1 MPKAGCHIEIRGV
14 VQGVGFRPWVYQLA
28 IANDI
33 RGRVWNDSSGVV
45 IDAFGSEEAIAAFV
59 GSLGNTP
66 PPAARIRSLDSML
79 IPHEDVADFTIVPSE
94 PALERNV
101 SIPPDLATCD
111 DCLSDVFDP
120 ANRRYLYAFTNC
132 TNCGPRYTIVRDVPY
147 DREKTTMAR
156 FAMCED
162 CRREYEDPL
171 DRRFHAQPNACPACG
186 PQLTAMTPQRR
197 EISTDSPIGFVS
209 RSFRA
214 QMVVAIKGLGGFH
227 LACDAT
233 SSLAVKRLRERKRR
247 EAKPLAVMVRDLAAA
262 EEIAILTDA
271 ERTLLTSVERPIVL
285 VRKRAGAKL
294 APEVA
299 PDNPLVGLFLPYTP
313 LHHILL
319 RECKVPL
326 VMTSGNTTDEPMATR
341 NEEALEQLADVA
353 DIFLLHNRDIE
364 TRADDS
370 VARIIDGAPVIM
382 RRARGYVPRGV
393 ELAHPFSEPVL
404 AVGAHLKN
412 AVCIGAGRTAFL
424 GPHVGDLETFET
436 LRSFEA
442 SVEQMK
448 RFVGVEPRVV
458 AHDMHPDYFST
469 RFAEGLAGVR
479 LVPVQHH
486 HAHVGSAI
494 AEHGLEGSVVG
505 VAYDGTGFGTDGTSW
520 GGEILV
526 ASLTGFERF
535 ATFRSIPLA
544 GGDKAIRQVW
554 RIALAL
560 LDEAFEDAPIDE
572 IALFRDIDRHSIESV
587 RMMID
592 RGFNSPR
599 ARGVGRYFD
608 ALGAI
613 GLGRTE
619 ARYEGEVA
627 LLWNA
632 AADPSERGRYEVVVR
647 DGVEPWEIDMRPMVR
662 GAVLDLLAGVAPSIV
677 SARFHNTLA
686 EATIEVVR
694 AACSLRGDMPVV
706 LTGGCFQNA
715 LLAERVMGGLRS
727 QYRTLINHQIPPGD
741 GGLALGQAVIADAI
755 VRSGAAAA
763 ADSGSELT
771 DRSDSLSST
780 TTEIHSCV

>member
-1 MPKAGCHIEIRGV
+1 MPGSGVHIEIRGV

-28 IANDI
+28 IAGGI
-33 RGRVWNDSSGVV
+33 CGRVRNDSRGVI
-45 IDAFGSEEAIAAFV
+45 IDAFAAPADLERFMKRLGSEA
-59 GSLGNTP
+59 
-66 PPAARIRSLDSML
+66 PPAARVREIASEE
-79 IPHEDVADFTIVPSE
+79 IAWEDVPGFSIVESE
-94 PALERNV
+94 AARERQV
-101 SIPPDLATCD
+101 SIPPDLATCG
-111 DCLSDVFDP
+111 DCLEEIFDP
-120 ANRRYLYAFTNC
+120 SNRRYLYPFTNC

-156 FAMCED
+156 FAMCSD

-186 PQLTAMTPQRR
+186 PRLTAMTPQRR
-197 EISTDSPIGFVS
+197 VIETDSPLQFAA

-214 QMVVAIKGLGGFH
+214 QMIVAVKGLGGFH

-233 SSLAVKRLRERKRR
+233 SSLAVRRLRERKRR

-262 EEIAILTDA
+262 EELA
-271 ERTLLTSVERPIVL
+271 ELNAEERALLTSVERPIVL
-285 VRKRAGAKL
+285 VRRKKTAKL

-299 PDNPLVGLFLPYTP
+299 PDTPLVGLFLPYTP

-319 RECKVPL
+319 AECPHPL
-326 VMTSGNTTDEPMATR
+326 VMTSGNTTDEPMATG
-341 NEEALEQLADVA
+341 NEEALEQLGEIA
-353 DIFLLHNRDIE
+353 DIFLLHDREIE

-370 VARIIDGAPVIM
+370 VARVIDGQPMLM

-393 ELAHPFSEPVL
+393 EMPRPFAEPVL

-412 AVCIGAGRTAFL
+412 AICIGAGSAAYL
-424 GPHVGDLETFET
+424 GPHIGDLETFDT

-442 SVEQMK
+442 SVRQLET
-448 RFVGVEPRVV
+448 FIGVEPRVV
-458 AHDMHPDYFST
+458 AHDLHPDYFST
-469 RFAEGLAGVR
+469 RFAEGLTGVR
-479 LVPVQHH
+479 LVGVQHH

-494 AEHGLEGSVVG
+494 AEHRLEGPVIG
-505 VAYDGTGFGTDGTSW
+505 VAYDGTGFGTDDTSW
-520 GGEILV
+520 GGEIMI
-526 ASLTGFERF
+526 ATLTGYRRF
-535 ATFRSIPLA
+535 ATFRPIALA

-560 LDEAFEDAPIDE
+560 LDDAFEKSAPVGE
-572 IALFRDIDRHSIESV
+572 LPLFRGIETRAIESV
-587 RMMID
+587 RMMIE

-613 GLGRTE
+613 GLMAAE
-619 ARYEGEVA
+619 SRYEGDVA
-627 LLWNA
+627 MRWNA
-632 AADPSERGRYEVVVR
+632 IADESERGRYEVVVR
-647 DGVEPWEIDMRPMVR
+647 DGVDPWEIDPRPMVR
-662 GAVLDLLAGVAPSIV
+662 AAVTDLIAGVPPSIV

-686 EATIEVVR
+686 EVTVELVR
-694 AACSLRGDMPVV
+694 AACVSHGEMPVV

-715 LLAERVMGGLRS
+715 LLAERVIGGLRS

-755 VRSGAAAA
+755 LRAGTDGIDASAGATVPA
-763 ADSGSELT
+763 
-771 DRSDSLSST
+771 
-780 TTEIHSCV
+780 TEMASCV

>member
-1 MPKAGCHIEIRGV
+1 MPKAGLHIEIRGV

-28 IANDI
+28 TAGGIC
-33 RGRVWNDSSGVV
+33 GRVRNDSRGVI
-45 IDAFGSEEAIAAFV
+45 IDAFAGSEELERFTV
-59 GSLGNTP
+59 RLGSEA
-66 PPAARIRSLDSML
+66 PPAARVRQIDSEP
-79 IPHEDVADFTIVPSE
+79 IPWEDVPGFSIVES
-94 PALERNV
+94 AAATERQV
-101 SIPPDLATCD
+101 SIPPDLATCN
-111 DCLSDVFDP
+111 DCLDEIFDP
-120 ANRRYLYAFTNC
+120 TNRRYLYPFTNC

-156 FAMCED
+156 FVMCSD

-171 DRRFHAQPNACPACG
+171 DRRFHAQPNACPVCG

-197 EISTDSPIGFVS
+197 EIQTDSPLHFAA

-214 QMVVAIKGLGGFH
+214 QMIVAVKGLGGFH

-233 SSLAVKRLRERKRR
+233 SSLAVRRLRDRKRR

-262 EEIAILTDA
+262 EEIAELNA
-271 ERTLLTSVERPIVL
+271 EERALLTSVERPIVL
-285 VRKRAGAKL
+285 VRRRAGAKL

-299 PDNPLVGLFLPYTP
+299 PDTPFVGLFLPYTP

-319 RECKVPL
+319 YECRHPL
-326 VMTSGNTTDEPMATR
+326 VMTSGNTTDEPMAIG
-341 NEEALEQLADVA
+341 NEEALEQLGEIA
-353 DIFLLHNRDIE
+353 DIFLLHDRDIE

-370 VARIIDGAPVIM
+370 VARVIDGQPMLM

-393 ELAHPFSEPVL
+393 EMPRPFVEPVL

-412 AVCIGAGRTAFL
+412 AICIGAGGSAFL
-424 GPHVGDLETFET
+424 GPHVGDLETFDT

-448 RFVGVEPRVV
+448 TFIGVEPRVV
-458 AHDMHPDYFST
+458 AHDLHPDYFST
-469 RFAEGLAGVR
+469 RFAEGLSGVR
-479 LVPVQHH
+479 LIGVQHH
-486 HAHVGSAI
+486 HAHIGSAI
-494 AEHGLEGSVVG
+494 AEHALEGPVVG

-520 GGEILV
+520 GGEIMI
-526 ASLTGFERF
+526 ATLTGYRRF
-535 ATFRSIPLA
+535 ATFRPIALA

-560 LDEAFEDAPIDE
+560 LDDAFENAPIDGLP
-572 IALFRDIDRHSIESV
+572 LFREIETRSIESV
-587 RMMID
+587 RMMIE

-613 GLGRTE
+613 GLGAAE
-619 ARYEGEVA
+619 SRYEGDVA
-627 LLWNA
+627 MRWNA
-632 AADPSERGRYEVVVR
+632 IADESETGRYEVVVR
-647 DGVEPWEIDMRPMVR
+647 DGVDPWEIDPRPMVR
-662 GAVLDLLAGVAPSIV
+662 AAVTDLIAGVKPSIV

-686 EATIEVVR
+686 AVTVEIVR
-694 AACSLRGDMPVV
+694 AACALHGEMPVV

-715 LLAERVMGGLRS
+715 LLAERVIGGLRS
-727 QYRTLINHQIPPGD
+727 QYRTLINHTIPPGD

-755 VRSGAAAA
+755 LRAGIDEVSAAA
-763 ADSGSELT
+763 GE
-771 DRSDSLSST
+771 SLPA
-780 TTEIHSCV
+780 TEMASCV